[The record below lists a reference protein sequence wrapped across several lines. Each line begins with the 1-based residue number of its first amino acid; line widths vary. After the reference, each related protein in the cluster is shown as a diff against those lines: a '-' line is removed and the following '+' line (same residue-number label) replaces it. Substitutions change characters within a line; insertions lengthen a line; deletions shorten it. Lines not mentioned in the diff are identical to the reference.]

1 MVRRSRNIPVNGP
14 AKRPVWH
21 AIGAALGAFAMGVQ
35 LVLAGWLIA
44 QSASAAPD
52 LQADGQVICTH
63 DAGVAASGGSD
74 TPSAPASHGQCSVC
88 VCLQSAKILAPPPEA
103 PSVQVL
109 RQRVTQTVAV
119 FPPQSLPVLHV
130 HSPYASRAPPVSA

>member
-1 MVRRSRNIPVNGP
+1 MVRRSRHIP

-44 QSASAAPD
+44 QAAAAAPD
-52 LQADGQVICTH
+52 LQADMVICAH
-63 DAGVAASGGSD
+63 EGAGGGSGV
-74 TPSAPASHGQCSVC
+74 PMAPASHGQCAVC
-88 VCLQSAKILAPPPEA
+88 ACLQSAKILAPPPEA
-103 PSVQVL
+103 PHVVVL
-109 RQRVTQTVAV
+109 RPYVQTVAV
-119 FPPQSLPVLHV
+119 FTAQSLDVLHV